1 MKKTILFMTLVLL
14 SVTVNGQTFQE
25 VINEFKNKP
34 NVELIHISKFMM
46 NVLKASSVVMSDV
59 SIPKGVNIKSMNVLV
74 LDECTD
80 ATRREF
86 FDKVSAID
94 FSGQGYELLV
104 KTRDDGENVMI
115 YGKPDGKVFSEAVI
129 VAGDNKDATLVQM
142 FGKLDPKKLMK

>member
-46 NVLKASSVVMSDV
+46 KVLKASSVVMSDV

-74 LDECTD
+74 
-80 ATRREF
+80 RS
-86 FDKVSAID
+86 SAR
-94 FSGQGYELLV
+94 L
-104 KTRDDGENVMI
+104 
-115 YGKPDGKVFSEAVI
+115 
-129 VAGDNKDATLVQM
+129 
-142 FGKLDPKKLMK
+142 

>member
-46 NVLKASSVVMSDV
+46 KVLKASSVVMSDV

-115 YGKPDGKVFSEAVI
+115 YGKVFSEAVI